1 MDTTV
6 TESKIDATH
15 RLQKSGQWH
24 EASIFRDAE
33 RKRFREQGM
42 TRAEAGDAAWA
53 SMIQEYPSPENEMAQ
68 LLARA
73 NSPPEDSRNSLLEPI
88 WFAMHALH
96 ALAPFTVKGTI
107 PDDVL
112 TRAAD
117 TTTSRRN
124 DLLTPAANNPRMF
137 IDMAREMFEWEIA
150 ERRSPPTESDESWA
164 CSMER
169 QLEWLPE
176 LETAI
181 KPILERA
188 EAEDAV

>member
-1 MDTTV
+1 MS
-6 TESKIDATH
+6 ESKIDATH
-15 RLQKSGQWH
+15 RLHESGQWH
-24 EASIFRDAE
+24 EASVFRDAE

-42 TRAEAGDAAWA
+42 TRAEAGDAAWE
-53 SMIQEYPSPENEMAQ
+53 SMIKKYPTPENEMAQ

-73 NSPPEDSRNSLLEPI
+73 NSPPEDSRNSLLEPM
-88 WFAMHALH
+88 WFAIHALS
-96 ALAPFTVKGTI
+96 ALAPFAVDGTI

-112 TRAAD
+112 TRAAN

-137 IDMAREMFEWEIA
+137 IDMARGMFEWEIT
-150 ERRSPPTESDESWA
+150 ERRTPPTVNDESWA
-164 CSMER
+164 ISMEQ

-181 KPILERA
+181 KPIRERA
-188 EAEDAV
+188 EAAAV